1 MAELFIL
8 RSWEVHATS
17 SIRSLESFSLSSISD
32 LIILWYLICGTRKN
46 TQSPVKTGV
55 WTRLVWWTRRPASP
69 QLTWTQFPLSAQ
81 QVTDM
86 NVRLHS
92 FCFLIAVLHSTKGFF
107 KTVRAET
114 TQRSENDIIKDCN
127 GILYRLMVDSGEPPF
142 PATACEIKQVGGPQ
156 LSHMPRWRLV
166 Y

>member
-1 MAELFIL
+1 MRGSRNELNSKPGKFQL
-8 RSWEVHATS
+8 VVNQW
-17 SIRSLESFSLSSISD
+17 SD
-32 LIILWYLICGTRKN
+32 HFVVLNFVVLGRTLN
-46 TQSPVKTGV
+46 HLFKTGV

-86 NVRLHS
+86 NVRLYS